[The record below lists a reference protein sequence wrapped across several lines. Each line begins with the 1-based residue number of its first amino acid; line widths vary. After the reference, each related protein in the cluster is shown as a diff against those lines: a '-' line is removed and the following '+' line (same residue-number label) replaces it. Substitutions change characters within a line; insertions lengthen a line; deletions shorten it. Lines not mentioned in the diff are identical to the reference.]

1 MIFHTSEP
9 THMNTL
15 HMAASEN
22 QVAELARTQKS
33 DLTIGKLLLTTG
45 KLTPQDAE
53 RVLKTQK
60 EQGLRFGEAAIKLGL
75 VTEADI
81 QQVLSIQFDYPYL
94 QDGKGKFSPELI
106 AAYSP
111 FCEEVESLRALRAQL
126 LLRWFGEGRRALA
139 VTSPLGTEGA
149 SNLVAN
155 LAIVFSQL
163 GERTLLVDA
172 NMRQPRQHQLFSLG
186 EGKGLSD
193 ILAGRADV
201 SVLKRINDFVDL
213 SVLPAG
219 TLPPNPAEL
228 LARSDF
234 SLLLE
239 ELEKNYDVILIDT
252 PAACVASDLQT
263 VAARA
268 GGALLVSK
276 RNVTRLK
283 QLSSLRDMVAAG
295 AEVVGSVVMG

>member
-1 MIFHTSEP
+1 
-9 THMNTL
+9 MNSI
-15 HMAASEN
+15 HMAAEN
-22 QVAELARTQKS
+22 QVIEAARAPKS

-53 RVLKTQK
+53 RVLKIQK
-60 EQGLRFGEAAIKLGL
+60 EQGIRFGEAAIKLGL

-94 QDGKGKFSPELI
+94 QDGKEKFSPELI

-126 LLRWFGEGRRALA
+126 LLLWFGEGKKTLA
-139 VTSPLGTEGA
+139 ITSPLGTEGA
-149 SNLVAN
+149 STLAAN

-163 GERTLLVDA
+163 GERTLLIDA
-172 NMRQPRQHQLFSLG
+172 NMRQPRQHKLFKLG

-193 ILAGRADV
+193 ILAGRADA
-201 SVLKRINDFVDL
+201 SVLKRISDFVDL

-228 LARSDF
+228 LARPDF

-239 ELEKNYDVILIDT
+239 ALNRNYDVILIDT
-252 PAACVASDLQT
+252 PAARVASDLQT

-283 QLSSLRDMVAAG
+283 ELSSLRDLVATG